1 MDISWTVCRP
11 KAYESMLYSNG
22 LEAAA

>member
-1 MDISWTVCRP
+1 MDVSWTVCRP
-11 KAYESMLYSNG
+11 KAYESMLHSNG

>member
-1 MDISWTVCRP
+1 MDISWAICRP
-11 KAYESMLYSNG
+11 KAYESMLHSNG